1 MPIYQDAV
9 VNATA
14 DIVNI
19 YIRMYTLNTCN
30 GFKFSCYRWFK
41 INMGRVSMSI
51 NKLVPDNLNKMW
63 FLPLVHK
70 KYYKQ

>member
-1 MPIYQDAV
+1 MPIYQNAV
-9 VNATA
+9 ANATA

-19 YIRMYTLNTCN
+19 PIRMYIPNTCN
-30 GFKFSCYRWFK
+30 GFKFSCYRLFET
-41 INMGRVSMSI
+41 NMGRVSMSI

-63 FLPLVHK
+63 FLPLFHK